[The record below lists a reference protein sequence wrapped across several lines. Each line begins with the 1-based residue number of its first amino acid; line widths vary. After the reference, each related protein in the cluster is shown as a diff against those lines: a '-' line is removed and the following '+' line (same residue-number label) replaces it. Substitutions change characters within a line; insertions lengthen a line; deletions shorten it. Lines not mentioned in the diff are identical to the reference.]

1 MGMAREMTAVRD
13 AQPTV
18 SVVSRSER
26 RRGSRLG
33 WLWLGFRVTGALAV
47 LAAGAVHLQ
56 QYRGIY
62 SSVPTIGPLFLLNFV
77 AATVIGVALLAPLE
91 HIARRFRGVAVA
103 LFTVAGI
110 GLTAGSFV
118 LLLVSEHGSLFGFHE
133 PGYDPNALAAARA
146 SELAAV
152 VLLATS
158 LVIRFA
164 TRGRK
169 PRW

>member
-1 MGMAREMTAVRD
+1 MVREMTATREAHTGVGVREVRWGMRT
-13 AQPTV
+13 AGWRWTWLVARV
-18 SVVSRSER
+18 S
-26 RRGSRLG
+26 
-33 WLWLGFRVTGALAV
+33 GALAV

-56 QYRGIY
+56 QYRGLY
-62 SSVPTIGPLFLLNFV
+62 SGVPTIGPLFLLDFV
-77 AATVIGVALLAPLE
+77 AATVIGVALLAPIE
-91 HIARRFRGVAVA
+91 HLAGRFRGAAVA
-103 LFTVAGI
+103 LFTAAGI
-110 GLTAGSFV
+110 GLTGGSFV
-118 LLLVSEHGSLFGFHE
+118 MLLVSEHGSLFGFHE

-158 LVIRFA
+158 LVVRFA

>member
-1 MGMAREMTAVRD
+1 MTATRD
-13 AQPTV
+13 AHAGITV
-18 SVVSRSER
+18 I
-26 RRGSRLG
+26 RGREG
-33 WLWLGFRVTGALAV
+33 ITPARWRWVWLVARVAGAFAV

-56 QYRGIY
+56 QYRGLY
-62 SSVPTIGPLFLLNFV
+62 SAIPTIGPLFLLNFIG
-77 AATVIGVALLAPLE
+77 ATIIGVALLAPIE
-91 HIARRFRGVAVA
+91 HLAGRFRGLVVA
-103 LFTVAGI
+103 LVSVAGI

-133 PGYDPNALAAARA
+133 PGYDPSALAAARA

-152 VLLATS
+152 ALLATS

-164 TRGRK
+164 TRARK